1 MTHSYDPSS
10 DIDQLDSFLRGERS
24 AVETY
29 DQAIEKLKGEP
40 LVTAQLRLC
49 RDSHARRARMLEAQ
63 IRDLGGDPS
72 DDSGLWGTFAKLVE
86 GGAKLF
92 GKTAAL
98 EALQE
103 GEKHGVNDYERDVD
117 DLSPGVRAFVE
128 HQLLPEQRRSAMALG
143 TLTMTR

>member
-1 MTHSYDPSS
+1 MTHSHDPSS

-29 DQAIEKLKGEP
+29 DQAIEKLKDEP
-40 LVTAQLRLC
+40 LVIAQLRLC

-63 IRDLGGDPS
+63 IRDLGGNPS

-103 GEKHGVNDYERDVD
+103 GEKHGVNDYERDAD

-143 TLTMTR
+143 TLTTAR